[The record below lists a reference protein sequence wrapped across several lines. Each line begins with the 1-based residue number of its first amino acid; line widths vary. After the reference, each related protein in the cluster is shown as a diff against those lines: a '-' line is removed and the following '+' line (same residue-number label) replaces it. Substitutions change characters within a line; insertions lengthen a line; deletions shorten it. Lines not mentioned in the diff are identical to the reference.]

1 MRALELR
8 GRVLRLGSALVYD
21 LVDVN
26 DRLAEI
32 TAALSELELLDDR
45 RALATALCALGGAEI
60 GLGRA
65 AEALVSAKR
74 AVQILREID
83 QDTVWAVELLVA
95 SAVTSPLPM
104 AEAEALL
111 GELMDELGVR
121 PTARVELL
129 GGQAMLAALRGDF
142 RDAHRLQDEATQIE
156 RDLGRRT
163 AWETAGLEG
172 DLLSWEGRFDEAREP
187 LRRLVDELTNAGFE
201 RYSVAQK
208 SGLALAEARSG
219 RPGVARDL
227 ARRLVDDPAAGFGAV
242 TEANLALCE
251 AALADGD
258 PGAAVEFA
266 RRAAENAASGDWVR
280 LIVDARQTLARA
292 LRAAGDAAGAE
303 REERLAV
310 AAAAAKGISLAAYTP
325 GIEPHE
331 EAHDG

>member
-1 MRALELR
+1 
-8 GRVLRLGSALVYD
+8 VLRLGSALVYD

-26 DRLAEI
+26 ERLAEI

-45 RALATALCALGGAEI
+45 RALATALCALGATEI

-65 AEALVSAKR
+65 ADALVRARR

-83 QDTVWAVELLVA
+83 QDTVWAVELLVGT
-95 SAVTSPLPM
+95 AVSSPLPM

-111 GELMDELGVR
+111 DELMDELGVR

-163 AWETAGLEG
+163 AYETASLEG
-172 DLLSWEGRFDEAREP
+172 DLLFWEGRFDEAREP
-187 LRRLVDELTNAGFE
+187 LRRVVDELKNDGFE
-201 RYSVAQK
+201 RYAVGDESM
-208 SGLALAEARSG
+208 LALAEARSG
-219 RPGVARDL
+219 RPDVARDR
-227 ARRLVDDPAAGFGAV
+227 ARRLVDDPAAGYNAV
-242 TEANLALCE
+242 TMANLALCE
-251 AALADGD
+251 AALAEGD
-258 PGAAVEFA
+258 PGPAVEFA
-266 RRAAENAASGDWVR
+266 RRALEKAAGSDRVL

-303 REERLAV
+303 REERLA
-310 AAAAAKGISLAAYTP
+310 ASAAAAKGISLAAYTP

>member
-1 MRALELR
+1 
-8 GRVLRLGSALVYD
+8 
-21 LVDVN
+21 
-26 DRLAEI
+26 
-32 TAALSELELLDDR
+32 
-45 RALATALCALGGAEI
+45 
-60 GLGRA
+60 
-65 AEALVSAKR
+65 
-74 AVQILREID
+74 
-83 QDTVWAVELLVA
+83 
-95 SAVTSPLPM
+95 M

-129 GGQAMLAALRGDF
+129 GGQAQLAALRGDF

-156 RDLGRRT
+156 RDLGRRS
-163 AWETAGLEG
+163 AYETAGLEG
-172 DLLSWEGRFDEAREP
+172 VLLFQEGRFEEACVQ
-187 LRRLVDELTNAGFE
+187 LGKMVDELANHGYE
-201 RYSVAQK
+201 RYSV
-208 SGLALAEARSG
+208 GWEITLALAEARSG
-219 RPGVARDL
+219 RPDEGRDR
-227 ARRLVDDPAAGFGAV
+227 ARRLVDDPAAGYDAV

-266 RRAAENAASGDWVR
+266 RRALEVAAGGDRVL

-303 REERLAV
+303 REERLAA